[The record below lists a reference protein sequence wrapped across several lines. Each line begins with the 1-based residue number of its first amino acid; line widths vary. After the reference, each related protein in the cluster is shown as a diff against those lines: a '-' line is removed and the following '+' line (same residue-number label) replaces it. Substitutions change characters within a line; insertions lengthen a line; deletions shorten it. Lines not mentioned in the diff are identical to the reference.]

1 MDALNPPDV
10 QAPSVTPGATSPDGD
25 DALKSAI
32 AAMLGDHSGFA
43 ARIRTL
49 EHTFASSHTRTRI
62 RAHYLAFRDGKPT
75 LGELIDA
82 LEPKLVGYCL
92 PRVEINETLG
102 EIDALTQQQVLE
114 RISALAGRARRLFIK
129 TRVATGR
136 SGEAG
141 ELLLYLLTEWM
152 LAAPQLIAKMSLK
165 TNSQMPVHG
174 SDGIHIRYDE
184 AEQALLLFW
193 GEAKAHQSIKKAIE
207 AAATSM
213 ATFFRDQLA
222 AEIVLVK
229 AHHHMGDL
237 SSQAREALLSY
248 LDPYSEKSNSR
259 KDISTCLIIFDFDA
273 ALERHAPEHREAA
286 FRAALLSAIEAAIA
300 EFDAAAAAA
309 GLDQHNV
316 ELFFLPVPAVDDF
329 RRAFQKLIGWP
340 E

>member
-1 MDALNPPDV
+1 MDSPNPSDD
-10 QAPSVTPGATSPDGD
+10 QAFTITPGAALPDGW

-32 AAMLGDHSGFA
+32 AAMLGDHSGLA

-49 EHTFASSHTRTRI
+49 ENTNRSGHARTHI
-62 RAHYLAFRDGKPT
+62 RVHYLAFRDGKPT
-75 LGELIDA
+75 LDELVEA
-82 LEPKLVGYCL
+82 LEPKLVGFCL
-92 PRVEINETLG
+92 PRAEINDTLG
-102 EIDALTQQQVLE
+102 QIDTLTRQQVLE

-129 TRVATGR
+129 TRIATGR

-141 ELLLYLLTEWM
+141 ELLLYLLTEWI

-184 AEQALLLFW
+184 AEQTLLLFW
-193 GEAKAHQSIKKAIE
+193 GEAKVHQSIKKAIG

-213 ATFFRDQLA
+213 AAFFRDQLA

-229 AHHHMGDL
+229 AHHHMADL
-237 SSQAREALLSY
+237 SSEAREALLSH

-259 KDISTCLIIFDFDA
+259 KDISTCLIMFDFDA
-273 ALERHAPEHREAA
+273 ALEQHAPENRETA
-286 FRAALLSAIEAAIA
+286 FRATLLASIGAAIA
-300 EFDAAAAAA
+300 EFDAVATSA

-316 ELFFLPVPAVDDF
+316 ELFFLPVPSVDDF

>member
-1 MDALNPPDV
+1 MPP
-10 QAPSVTPGATSPDGD
+10 SGPGS
-25 DALKSAI
+25 
-32 AAMLGDHSGFA
+32 
-43 ARIRTL
+43 
-49 EHTFASSHTRTRI
+49 
-62 RAHYLAFRDGKPT
+62 
-75 LGELIDA
+75 
-82 LEPKLVGYCL
+82 
-92 PRVEINETLG
+92 
-102 EIDALTQQQVLE
+102 
-114 RISALAGRARRLFIK
+114 RISTLAGRARRLFIK

-152 LAAPQLIAKMSLK
+152 LAAPQLIAKMNLK

-184 AEQALLLFW
+184 VEQTLLLFW
-193 GEAKAHQSIKKAIE
+193 GEAKVHQSIKKAIG

-229 AHHHMGDL
+229 AHHHMADL
-237 SSQAREALLSY
+237 SSEAREALLRY

-259 KDISTCLIIFDFDA
+259 KDISTCLIMFDFDA
-273 ALERHAPEHREAA
+273 ALDQHAPENRETA

-300 EFDAAAAAA
+300 EFDAAATSA

-316 ELFFLPVPAVDDF
+316 ELFFLPVASVDDF
-329 RRAFQKLIGWP
+329 RQAFQKLIGWP

>member
-1 MDALNPPDV
+1 MGSLNPSDV
-10 QAPSVTPGATSPDGD
+10 QASSVTPDASLPDGD
-25 DALKSAI
+25 GALKSAI
-32 AAMLGDHSGFA
+32 AAMQGDHSGLA

-49 EHTFASSHTRTRI
+49 EPACTSSHTRTRI
-62 RAHYLAFRDGKPT
+62 RLHYLAFRDGKSTPD
-75 LGELIDA
+75 ELINA
-82 LEPKLVGYCL
+82 LEPKLVGFCL
-92 PRVEINETLG
+92 PRTEINETLG
-102 EIDALTQQQVLE
+102 PIDTLTQQQVLE
-114 RISALAGRARRLFIK
+114 RISALVGRARRLFIK

-174 SDGIHIRYDE
+174 SDGIHVRFDE
-184 AEQALLLFW
+184 SEQILLLFW
-193 GEAKAHQSIKKAIE
+193 GEAKVHQSIKQAIG
-207 AAATSM
+207 AATTSM

-222 AEIVLVK
+222 AEIMLVK
-229 AHHHMGDL
+229 SHHHMADL
-237 SSQAREALLSY
+237 SSEAREALLGY

-259 KDISTCLIIFDFDA
+259 KDISTCLIMFDFDR
-273 ALERHAPEHREAA
+273 ALEEHAPEHREAA
-286 FRAALLSAIEAAIA
+286 FRAGLLSAIEAAVA
-300 EFDAAAAAA
+300 EFDAAATAA

-316 ELFFLPVPAVDDF
+316 ELFFLPVPSVEDF